1 MKLPDFSTFEP
12 FVAIRARMGA
22 EQDGY
27 FAFFDASQ
35 QINGEEKAR
44 LYNDGLPVSL
54 NTLRTLDDGSLGYKD
69 SRIVLFPQAL
79 GDQSVQTNTDPSHT
93 LGHYHL
99 ADCEPLKQLSKQPA
113 DQWLAAVVDLTRGRD
128 DLKVC
133 SACLQR
139 LRYKDYDDARQRH
152 MEYSRRVLQ
161 EFSLV
166 DYLANTACYPL
177 PQQNSHQLHFS
188 LEGLAPDD

>member
-1 MKLPDFSTFEP
+1 MKLPDFSTFEA
-12 FVAIRARMGA
+12 FTAIRARMGA

-35 QINGEEKAR
+35 QINGEEKAC
-44 LYNDGLPVSL
+44 LHNAGLHVSL
-54 NTLRTLDDGSLGYKD
+54 CSLRTLDDGSLGYKD
-69 SRIVLFPQAL
+69 SRIVLFPQVL
-79 GDQSVQTNTDPSHT
+79 SDQSVRISNEPSNS
-93 LGHYHL
+93 LGYYHL
-99 ADCEPLKQLSKQPA
+99 ADCEPLKQLSKQSA
-113 DQWLAAVVDLTRGRD
+113 DQWLAAVVDLTHGRND
-128 DLKVC
+128 VKVC

-161 EFSLV
+161 EFRLA

-177 PQQNSHQLHFS
+177 PQQGSHQLHFS